1 MWPVDAEPYNCLS
14 ILLTE
19 AASDRTTTCASQK
32 SRFRTSLFLK
42 KKNWRRVYY
51 WEMYMYQKPE
61 YYNTV

>member
-32 SRFRTSLFLK
+32 SRFRTSLLLK
-42 KKNWRRVYY
+42 KKLKEGILLGNEHVSETRVL
-51 WEMYMYQKPE
+51 
-61 YYNTV
+61 